1 MPALSNFITIT
12 GIVFPTPFG
21 YFVFIF
27 ILIKDLFKKLS
38 GPFLINSNY
47 QISTII
53 TFIFLTFHFFIP
65 IFNGQFTINPEIKSI
80 FFIAIASLI
89 LVNKKKSNDLSRL
102 NNIFNIIIIYSFFW
116 FIFSVLFNQKIL
128 RFTDDLFI
136 FRQFQWSSVYFG
148 AFFVVIYAI
157 SKLKFHKISSFI
169 FVLLSGSGTALIG
182 LFTVIFA
189 SNYIYIRKNILR
201 IFIKKRFLAGS
212 ILVLTIFGI
221 FIISQ
226 LDRNR
231 NILDFSTIDR
241 YVIQSSFLSY
251 YFENFSIFNFLVG
264 KGFSDDITEF
274 VNYVDKNSFVYGYIN
289 LKLSQFGGAAIL
301 HSEFLRLINN
311 FGIIGYGIFLRQ
323 IFLLVQKDKILFSGL
338 LMMGFFTSICFTN
351 SIFLLLVTLYDYRIN
366 DVKRHLN

>member
-1 MPALSNFITIT
+1 
-12 GIVFPTPFG
+12 
-21 YFVFIF
+21 
-27 ILIKDLFKKLS
+27 
-38 GPFLINSNY
+38 
-47 QISTII
+47 
-53 TFIFLTFHFFIP
+53 
-65 IFNGQFTINPEIKSI
+65 
-80 FFIAIASLI
+80 
-89 LVNKKKSNDLSRL
+89 
-102 NNIFNIIIIYSFFW
+102 YSFFW

-157 SKLKFHKISSFI
+157 SKLKFHKISSFV

-182 LFTVIFA
+182 LFTIIFA

-289 LKLSQFGGAAIL
+289 
-301 HSEFLRLINN
+301 
-311 FGIIGYGIFLRQ
+311 
-323 IFLLVQKDKILFSGL
+323 
-338 LMMGFFTSICFTN
+338 
-351 SIFLLLVTLYDYRIN
+351 
-366 DVKRHLN
+366 